1 MSSPYDLLSA
11 YDDEYVAVKQ
21 ATSQGYILCEWGGGS
36 RPILPDKQI
45 TQRKSSRARSDLPH
59 IISK

>member
-21 ATSQGYILCEWGGGS
+21 ATSQGYILCEWGGS

-45 TQRKSSRARSDLPH
+45 TQRESSRARSDLSH